1 MNSTHKAEQIK
12 VVIMNELFIDYN
24 NQLCIL
30 DLILKNDNRVQQNVQ
45 ALSKESK
52 EFVSQERS
60 ELLTECNGGQ
70 ILFFR
75 KYNYEKILNDYLG
88 RKFNIKDIDFT
99 MFPSEQK
106 RKEMEEKRQ
115 QEAIAK
121 RQSECEKQI
130 LKEFPTLKWERTVK
144 VGHILYIAKRKNG
157 QTIEIRYLSG
167 KLAKKNGIEN
177 RIIYAGKPFQ
187 YIQYDIKEIVD
198 IIENTHPKHIKN
210 KQIIYVSRIE
220 NSVKPQKKNDIE
232 KPKENVV
239 KDPKE
244 NKKKKSNKKKSQKQ
258 SADDYHI
265 YFDNLA
271 KRSKVPLQFVMDCA
285 QYFGRKCHQSK
296 KGSHCPFYNKTCNPL
311 YFSCIYY
318 SDFLKKIDDE
328 SKKIRESYIALENQY
343 DLSKEY
349 IESTIQ
355 TFQSK
360 CSYCKQGICSILGT
374 KSAICTV
381 QNEGCFY
388 HTDFIN
394 ALKRRQNEK
403 LGIQPSINK
412 DVGDYHKIWIK
423 DFVVRS
429 NVFKCAHN
437 HHSIK
442 DIVAVIYTDNDGRK
456 QENVISAGFCPQC
469 NIYFILES
477 TYESLKR
484 KGIILCRISD
494 EKNYLKSGSQGGM
507 QLAQQSLLMQFG
519 YSVAQ
524 QEGLSSMARQ
534 RILAVIIDNKIMS
547 KSEVISYLDFFI
559 SQRSSRS
566 NMGIAISKWEEDRE
580 FVENYKIGL
589 YTQYGVKAIFRK

>member
-12 VVIMNELFIDYN
+12 AVILNELFIDYN
-24 NQLCIL
+24 NQFCIL
-30 DLILKNDNRVQQNVQ
+30 DLILKYDNRVQQNIQ

-52 EFVSQERS
+52 EFVSQERPA
-60 ELLTECNGGQ
+60 LLAECNGGQ

-88 RKFNIKDIDFT
+88 RKFNIKDIDFA

-115 QEAIAK
+115 QEIIVK

-130 LKEFPTLKWERTVK
+130 LKEIPTLKWEKTVK

-167 KLAKKNGIEN
+167 KLAKKDSIEN

-187 YIQYDIKEIVD
+187 YTQYDINEIVG

-210 KQIIYVSRIE
+210 KQIIFVSRIE
-220 NSVKPQKKNDIE
+220 NSGKPQKKKDIE
-232 KPKENVV
+232 KPKENIE
-239 KDPKE
+239 KEPKE
-244 NKKKKSNKKKSQKQ
+244 NKKKKKKSKKKKSQKQ
-258 SADDYHI
+258 STYDYPVYLDLDD
-265 YFDNLA
+265 LA
-271 KRSKVPLQFVMDCA
+271 KRRKVPLQFVMDCA
-285 QYFGRKCHQSK
+285 QSFRRKCHQSK
-296 KGSHCPFYNKTCNPL
+296 SGAHCLFYNK
-311 YFSCIYY
+311 SCIPYFFTCTYY
-318 SDFLKKIDDE
+318 PDFIKIIDDE
-328 SKKIRESYIALENQY
+328 SKKLRESYTALENQY
-343 DLSKEY
+343 NLSKEY

-355 TFQSK
+355 TFQNK

-412 DVGDYHKIWIK
+412 DVGDYHKIWVK

-494 EKNYLKSGSQGGM
+494 EKNYLKSGSLGGM

-524 QEGLSSMARQ
+524 QEGLSSMARH

-547 KSEVISYLDFFI
+547 KSEVISYLDFFH
-559 SQRSSRS
+559 
-566 NMGIAISKWEEDRE
+566 
-580 FVENYKIGL
+580 
-589 YTQYGVKAIFRK
+589 

>member
-1 MNSTHKAEQIK
+1 
-12 VVIMNELFIDYN
+12 MNELFIDYN

-130 LKEFPTLKWERTVK
+130 LEEIPTLKWERTVN

-232 KPKENVV
+232 KPKENVE
-239 KDPKE
+239 KDHKE

-258 SADDYHI
+258 SAD
-265 YFDNLA
+265 
-271 KRSKVPLQFVMDCA
+271 
-285 QYFGRKCHQSK
+285 
-296 KGSHCPFYNKTCNPL
+296 
-311 YFSCIYY
+311 
-318 SDFLKKIDDE
+318 E
-328 SKKIRESYIALENQY
+328 SKRLRETYTALGNQY

-355 TFQSK
+355 AFQNR
-360 CSYCKQGICSILGT
+360 CSYCKKGICSILGT

-394 ALKRRQNEK
+394 TLKRRQNEK
-403 LGIQPSINK
+403 LGIRASINK
-412 DVGDYHKIWIK
+412 NMDYHHKIWVK

-437 HHSIK
+437 HHNIK

-469 NIYFILES
+469 NIYFIMES

-484 KGIILCRISD
+484 KGIILCRVSD
-494 EKNYLKSGSQGGM
+494 EKNYLRSGGFGGM

-519 YSVAQ
+519 YSVSQ
-524 QEGLSSMARQ
+524 QEGLSSMTRQ

-566 NMGIAISKWEEDRE
+566 NMGIAISKWEEDRK

-589 YTQYGVKAIFRK
+589 YTQYGVKAIFRR